1 MAIIDENGVRRRLI
15 IMLGTEALADD
26 YIRRYGY
33 TIHIAKVNGLRFA
46 NEYREKMRRG
56 GVVTEEPKTDR
67 DDPLFQIHVKCP
79 ACYAAE
85 IPLWEQKARSLTTV
99 PDRFQ
104 MPSYKPVGT
113 FHAVDYNLLAVTICP
128 QCLYASPDK
137 KDFICLDP
145 RRNEV
150 PARLHQGD
158 LAAILADADN
168 RTSVLEASGLNVP
181 KEHLFARER
190 TAQAALVAYQLAM
203 ERARIESARNV
214 AFSRFKM
221 GGYALKQALLV
232 RTYGVGDEK
241 TYLEKAL
248 ELYKQSYESSNAPGA
263 QYEGWSLY
271 EIVALNLR
279 LGNETE
285 AGAFLGALD
294 KAKAEMATMDSMF
307 LRWYNMTRDLWSD
320 RDNPELWKH

>member
-1 MAIIDENGVRRRLI
+1 MAIIDENGVRRRLK
-15 IMLGTEALADD
+15 IMLGTEELADD

-46 NEYREKMRRG
+46 NEYREKMRM
-56 GVVTEEPKTDR
+56 GVAPEEPKTDR

-85 IPLWEQKARSLTTV
+85 IPLWEQKARSLATV
-99 PDRFQ
+99 LDRFQ
-104 MPSYKPVGT
+104 MPSYKPIGT
-113 FHAVDYNLLAVTICP
+113 FHPADYNLVAVTICP

-145 RRNEV
+145 RRTEV
-150 PARLHQGD
+150 PARLHQGE

-168 RTSVLEASGLNVP
+168 RTGVLESSGLNVP

-190 TAQAALVAYQLAM
+190 TPQAALVAYQLAM
-203 ERARIESARNV
+203 ERAQIESARNV
-214 AFSRFKM
+214 AFSRFKL
-221 GGYALKQALLV
+221 GGYALKQALIA
-232 RTYGVGDEK
+232 RTYGVGEE
-241 TYLEKAL
+241 TPYLEKAL
-248 ELYKQSYESSNAPGA
+248 EFYKQSYETSNASGA
-263 QYEGWSLY
+263 QYEAWSLY
-271 EIVALNLR
+271 EIVVLNTR

-294 KAKAEMATMDSMF
+294 KVKADMATVDTMF
-307 LRWYNMTRDLWSD
+307 LRWYNLTRDFWSE
-320 RDNPELWKH
+320 RDNPDLWKN